1 MSAVIKFPKIIK
13 LDPKRF
19 HRQRLFWIGKVLE
32 GTSYSCIYQEYYLR
46 RNEVIR
52 GNKRWSLK
60 IFGFRKKTD
69 KDPKFYAVSSC
80 DAEELP
86 DMLDKWNLGN
96 KISYKRLYRMGWR
109 GKITKTAKIYHFI
122 NSNKKEGQYPPFFL
136 YQCVF
141 GAGIKPTTEGLLG

>member
-1 MSAVIKFPKIIK
+1 MFMINNKIIKFPEI
-13 LDPKRF
+13 LNPAPNNF
-19 HRQRLFWIGKVLE
+19 PRQRLFYVGKVLTGAQYLQNYE
-32 GTSYSCIYQEYYLR
+32 SYYLR
-46 RNEVIR
+46 RNEKVR
-52 GNKRWSLK
+52 GNKEWSLK

-122 NSNKKEGQYPPFFL
+122 NSNKKEG
-136 YQCVF
+136 
-141 GAGIKPTTEGLLG
+141 